1 MHASSFRVNPE
12 DPRAPSLEV
21 WARLTDRE
29 RQEVLNAL
37 PSEPPR
43 AVPPEGDPHR
53 LPKNRAFEALSE
65 FFRRVR
71 RRVYLSAEL
80 PVYYPDEPMFA
91 SDLLAVVE
99 VDVHERSRW
108 VTSHEGKGLDF
119 VLEVSVSGDRKKDFE
134 DNVLRYARLRIPE
147 YFAFDVSR
155 ARLLGWRLPSAGSST
170 YEPIVPQGGRWASR
184 VLGLDL
190 SLEEG
195 RLRFF
200 HGNAPLL
207 DAHELILRLS
217 AMVDEALRRAEDE
230 AQRAEG
236 EAQRADDEARRAE
249 DEARRAEDEA
259 RRAERLAARLRELGV
274 DPEE

>member
-1 MHASSFRVNPE
+1 MWVAAETRFIDLVAETSWRDRLIFMRAASFIVDPE
-12 DPRAPSLEV
+12 DPRAPSREI
-21 WARLTDRE
+21 WAQLSDRE
-29 RQEVLNAL
+29 RQDVLDAL
-37 PSEPPR
+37 PSEAPR
-43 AVPPEGDPHR
+43 GLPPEGDPHR
-53 LPKNRAFEALSE
+53 LPKNQALEALSE

-91 SDLLAVVE
+91 PDLIAVID
-99 VDVHERSRW
+99 VDVHERLRW

-119 VLEVSVSGDRKKDFE
+119 VLEISLSGDRKKDFE
-134 DNVLRYARLRIPE
+134 DNVLRYARLQIPE

-155 ARLLGWRLPSAGSST
+155 ARLLGWRLPAAGSSS
-170 YEPIVPQGGRWASR
+170 YEPILPQAGRWASR

-217 AMVDEALRRAEDE
+217 AMVDEALRRT
-230 AQRAEG
+230 
-236 EAQRADDEARRAE
+236 
-249 DEARRAEDEA
+249 EDEA
-259 RRAERLAARLRELGV
+259 RRAERLAARLRQMGV